1 MPKLLSAI
9 VTGLALAAVGKATA
23 YEIKTA
29 KLMTRWSSQVSQTN
43 PLPEYPRPQMVR
55 QRWVNLNGLW
65 EFSAA
70 LQDAA
75 VPAGKTLPE
84 KILVPY
90 PVESALS
97 GLMRH
102 EERMWYRRNFSVP
115 SDWGSQHVLLHFGA
129 VDWQTTVYVNDKEV
143 GGHKGGYCGFSFD
156 ISQYLKPG
164 DNELIVNVYDSTD
177 VVDRYQPVSKQTL
190 QPRGYWYTANSG
202 IWQTVWLEAVPATY
216 ITRLDMTPDV
226 ANGMLRLTTHGSGL
240 DGLTV
245 EAIATAGGQPVGRA
259 SGTAEKEIEIAI
271 PNARLWS
278 PDDPFLYD
286 LTVSVKRAAATV
298 DTVTSYFGMRS
309 LTKGKVA
316 GITRPLLNGKFVFQ
330 MGTLDQGWWPD
341 GLYTAPTDQALKFDL
356 EQTKKCGFNAIR
368 KHIKVEP
375 ARWYYWADRLG
386 ILVWQDMPAMVNEG
400 IRADGTI
407 AQSRPEAPM
416 EWKQQFEAEFKEMI
430 SQFRSSPSI
439 IGWIAFNE
447 GWGEYRDAKEVMAL
461 GDRVKA
467 YDPTRFLAVDTA
479 AGPATNGDVI
489 DWHTYPGP
497 GSPPP
502 LETRFAGQ
510 GEWGGMGC
518 VIKDHS
524 WFPADRDENT
534 KEKYTARYVDMV
546 GQLKAFLYSP
556 GLSYAFFTQITDV
569 EGERNGLFTYD
580 RAVFKGDMAAIKA
593 AHDDLVAASKQ
604 LGQPYT
610 EVLGDE
616 FAKAGVW
623 SPRSG
628 RWTADQ
634 GGYANVAPGLA
645 LAASHFNNLLAE
657 ADITVPAT
665 GEAGLLFRCSGGAA
679 QGRKISGYCASLS
692 STTGLTLSYADQGA
706 WTPLKS
712 VPLASAAGRT
722 NHLKV
727 AAFGGTIR
735 VYCEDMAKPSI
746 EVTNYRSLA
755 GAIGVRATAANAR
768 FAGLQVINPFV
779 RLLPVNETGF
789 VVHNSQDEK
798 RKDVTQL
805 DRNVNRD
812 DDAFWHLAP
821 GLADANGISF
831 ESARLSG
838 FYLRDKEGVIMF
850 EKDDGSP
857 EFKRDGTWHR
867 NPGLAGKNGNSYESP
882 SHPGEYL
889 ILGCPME
896 RKPANSDVKRIEASF
911 IEMR

>member
-1 MPKLLSAI
+1 M
-9 VTGLALAAVGKATA
+9 VTGLAIAAVGNAA
-23 YEIKTA
+23 CYEIKTA
-29 KLMTRWSSQVSQTN
+29 KLMTRWSSQVSVTN

-55 QRWVNLNGLW
+55 RQWLNLNGLW

-70 LQDAA
+70 LKDAA
-75 VPAGKTLPE
+75 VPTGKTLPE

-102 EERMWYRRNFSVP
+102 EERMWYRRNFTVP
-115 SDWGSQHVLLHFGA
+115 SDWAGQHVLLHFGA
-129 VDWQTTVYVNDKEV
+129 VDWQTTVYVNGQEV

-177 VVDRYQPVSKQTL
+177 ETDRYQATGKQTL

-202 IWQTVWLEAVPATY
+202 IWQTVWLEPVPASY
-216 ITRLDMTPDV
+216 ITLLDMTPDV
-226 ANGMLRLTTHGSGL
+226 ANGMLRLTVQGWDAEGR
-240 DGLTV
+240 TV
-245 EAIATAGGQPVGRA
+245 EALVSAKVKRVA
-259 SGTAEKEIEIAI
+259 SGTGAAGKEIEIAI
-271 PNARLWS
+271 PNAHPWS

-286 LTVSVKRAAATV
+286 ITVSLKQGDMIM
-298 DTVTSYFGMRS
+298 DTVTGYFGMRS
-309 LTKGKVA
+309 VSVGKVA

-341 GLYTAPTDQALKFDL
+341 GLYTAPTDEALKFDI
-356 EQTKKCGFNAIR
+356 EQTKKCGFNTIR

-375 ARWYYWADRLG
+375 ARWYYWADKLG
-386 ILVWQDMPAMVNEG
+386 ILVWQDMPAMVNES

-407 AQSRPEAPM
+407 AQSRPEAPP
-416 EWKQQFEAEFKEMI
+416 EWKQQFETEFKEMI

-447 GWGEYRDAKEVMAL
+447 GWGEYHDAKEIMAL
-461 GDRVKA
+461 GDRIKA
-467 YDPTRFLAVDTA
+467 YDPTRFLAVETA

-510 GEWGGMGC
+510 GEWGGMGY

-524 WFPADRDENT
+524 WLPADRDERT
-534 KEKYTARYVDMV
+534 KEDFTAWYVDKI
-546 GQLKAFLYSP
+546 GRLKTFLYSP
-556 GLSYAFFTQITDV
+556 GLSYALFTQITDV

-580 RAVFKGDMAAIKA
+580 RAVFKADMAAMKA

-604 LGQPYT
+604 LGQPYSK
-610 EVLGDE
+610 VLDDE
-616 FAKAGVW
+616 FAAAGVW
-623 SPRSG
+623 SPRKG
-628 RWTADQ
+628 KWTATPD
-634 GGYANVAPGLA
+634 GYANSTPGLA

-665 GEAGLLFRCSGGAA
+665 GEAGLLFRCSGDAA
-679 QGRKISGYCASLS
+679 QGEKISGYCASIS
-692 STTGLTLSYADQGA
+692 TTTGLTLSYANRGA
-706 WTPLKS
+706 WTPLQS
-712 VPLASAAGRT
+712 VPLDSTADGKH
-722 NHLKV
+722 HLKV

-735 VYCEDMAKPSI
+735 VYCGDMAKPSI
-746 EVTNYRSLA
+746 EVTNYCSLV

-779 RLLPVNETGF
+779 RLRPVNENGF
-789 VVHNSQDEK
+789 VIHNSQDRE

-805 DRNVNRD
+805 DRNVNQD
-812 DDAFWHLAP
+812 DDALWCLTP
-821 GLADANGISF
+821 GLADPAGISF

-838 FYLRDKEGVIMF
+838 FYLRDKEGVILF

-857 EFKRDGTWHR
+857 EFKRDATWR
-867 NPGLAGKNGNSYESP
+867 RQTGLAGKDANSYESP
-882 SHPGEYL
+882 THPGEYL
-889 ILGCPME
+889 VLGYPME
-896 RKPANSDVKRIEASF
+896 RKPVTSDDQRIQASF